1 MRKEGAKARPSG
13 RVVLATER
21 AACADGKSIARLGL
35 STMSVVAES
44 APFHEALRGLRRRRD
59 EAQLTQFVAAV
70 ASTDRRFA
78 GRLASML
85 VRNAPERQ
93 NFDPLVEEAFE
104 VPADLICRAEER
116 VWDTSG
122 VSQGFV
128 DLLFRSDD
136 RRFVLLAEL
145 KLHSGYGRDQV
156 NRYLKGLVIYRQAA
170 GQGGRCGLIAV
181 TRNPPVYGE
190 PEAARPGW
198 LGSVRWATI
207 VDELRELEHQDKSV
221 EALWRATLTIL
232 DEQGD
237 FGMSR
242 VDIDD
247 VKAWAR
253 YTKGRHQLIRLME
266 EISEPA
272 ITAVRDAFAERAD
285 RCRGQQVGHLIRR
298 RKHGKSVVFPGQER
312 IQVRIAIHDLY
323 RLRIQFRPGPAGPRF
338 MVEARH
344 PDAATLPH
352 SVQVN
357 LRRVGEWLR
366 NEWQLDDVAQL
377 TDSRTYWR
385 LPHPPEAW
393 LGDGGPDVA
402 DRLLWLLRQDV
413 NTLVASGI
421 FSEADGLCFGAG
433 SKEAPAEE
441 EDDALDDGPLDEL
454 EDGKPT

>member
-1 MRKEGAKARPSG
+1 
-13 RVVLATER
+13 
-21 AACADGKSIARLGL
+21 
-35 STMSVVAES
+35 MSVVVES
-44 APFHEALRGLRRRRD
+44 PPFREALRGLRRRRD

-78 GRLASML
+78 GRLASIL

-93 NFDPLVEEAFE
+93 NFEPPVGEAFE
-104 VPADLICRAEER
+104 VPADLICRPEER

-128 DLLFRSDD
+128 DLLFRTDD
-136 RRFVLLAEL
+136 RSFVLLAEL

-156 NRYLKGLVIYRQAA
+156 NRYLRGLDIYRQATA
-170 GQGGRCGLIAV
+170 QGGRSGLIAV

-198 LGSVRWATI
+198 VGSVRWAAI
-207 VDELRELEHQDKSV
+207 IDELRTLEHQDKSV

-242 VDIDD
+242 IDIDD

-272 ITAVRDAFAERAD
+272 ITTVRDAFAEHPD
-285 RCRGQQVGHLIRR
+285 RCPDQQVAHLVRR
-298 RKHGKSVVFPGQER
+298 GKHGRSVVFPGQER
-312 IQVRIAIHDLY
+312 VHVRIAIHDLY

-352 SVQVN
+352 PVQVN
-357 LRRVGEWLR
+357 LRRVGERLR
-366 NEWQLDDVAQL
+366 NEWQLDDVTQL

-393 LGDGGPDVA
+393 LGDGGPEVA
-402 DRLLWLLRQDV
+402 DRLHRLLRQDV
-413 NTLVASGI
+413 RTLVATGI
-421 FSEADGLCFGAG
+421 FSEADGLCFDAG

-441 EDDALDDGPLDEL
+441 EEDVLNDGPLDEL
-454 EDGKPT
+454 EDGEPT